1 MFLAIL
7 KHVFPTF
14 TTFNQTNQAHF
25 LVFTFLR
32 NALNFPSIFLIN
44 NKLVFFM
51 LSQKEGMLKFVI

>member
-1 MFLAIL
+1 MLLAIL

-25 LVFTFLR
+25 LFTFLR
-32 NALNFPSIFLIN
+32 TALNFPSIFLIN

-51 LSQKEGMLKFVI
+51 LSQNDSMLKFQI